1 LDKEETALVGLRAA
15 VAVAAVITVVAVAAI
30 IMAVAVDLPLWEGS
44 TEEQR
49 QQAYKTAMDRLLF
62 LGMHRDA
69 HPP

>member
-15 VAVAAVITVVAVAAI
+15 VAVAAVIMVAAVAAI
-30 IMAVAVDLPLWEGS
+30 IMAVAADLHLWVGS
-44 TEEQR
+44 MEEQR
-49 QQAYKTAMDRLLF
+49 QQAYKTVMDRLLF